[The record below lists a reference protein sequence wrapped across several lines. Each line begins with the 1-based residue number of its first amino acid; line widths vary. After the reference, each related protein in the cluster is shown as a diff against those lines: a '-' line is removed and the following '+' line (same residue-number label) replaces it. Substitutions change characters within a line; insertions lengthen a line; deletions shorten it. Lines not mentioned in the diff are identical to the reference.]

1 MIYRLLYIL
10 VTDIFLDGFE
20 NEREFD
26 GYSLIKWLNG
36 LSFIKGLNGLSFI
49 KGLNGLS
56 FIKGLKGPKII
67 CSCETSSG
75 RKTKENMFITIS

>member
-1 MIYRLLYIL
+1 MIYRLLYIF

-26 GYSLIKWLNG
+26 GYNL
-36 LSFIKGLNGLSFI
+36 I

-67 CSCETSSG
+67 CSCEIYQVG
-75 RKTKENMFITIS
+75 RP